1 MKRKLA
7 IIFLISLAV
16 CMLYPSLWFSVF
28 EPHEHNQTESLGSVI
43 ITPDQTIIVNE
54 PVQQNTTMIQ
64 SNEPSIIIP
73 GFQSDL
79 PQGISQNS
87 LIADIFSRV
96 NAERK
101 DNGLNELTYNAELQE
116 SANVRS
122 AEASELFSHT
132 RPNGKSCHSVVEN
145 FDYIVTGENL
155 ILADKQIATA
165 KRMVEEWMN
174 SEGHRHNILLK
185 DFTSTA
191 IGVTEKN
198 GQVFVAQI
206 FLG

>member
-1 MKRKLA
+1 MKRKL
-7 IIFLISLAV
+7 IIAFLLSLV
-16 CMLYPSLWFSVF
+16 ICILCGC
-28 EPHEHNQTESLGSVI
+28 NQAESLGSVI

-54 PVQQNTTMIQ
+54 PVPQNTPVIQ
-64 SNEPSIIIP
+64 PDEPSIIIP

-79 PQGISQNS
+79 PQGISQNPLITEIFS
-87 LIADIFSRV
+87 LI

-116 SANVRS
+116 AANIR
-122 AEASELFSHT
+122 AKETSEMFSHT
-132 RPNGKSCHSVVEN
+132 RPDGSSCHSIVEN
-145 FDYIVTGENL
+145 FDYFVTGENL

-165 KRMVEEWMN
+165 SRMVEEWMN
-174 SEGHRHNILLK
+174 SEGHKHNILLK

-191 IGVTEKN
+191 IGVTEKA

>member
-1 MKRKLA
+1 MKRKL
-7 IIFLISLAV
+7 IIAFLLSLVICILCGCRQA
-16 CMLYPSLWFSVF
+16 
-28 EPHEHNQTESLGSVI
+28 ESLGSVI

-54 PVQQNTTMIQ
+54 PVQQNIPTIQ
-64 SNEPSIIIP
+64 SDEPCIIIP

-96 NAERK
+96 NDERK
-101 DNGLNELTYNAELQE
+101 DNGLNELTYNADLQE
-116 SANVRS
+116 AANIR
-122 AEASELFSHT
+122 AKEASEMFSHT
-132 RPNGKSCHSVVEN
+132 RPDGSSCHSIVEN
-145 FDYIVTGENL
+145 FDYFVTGENL

-165 KRMVEEWMN
+165 SRMVEEWMN
-174 SEGHRHNILLK
+174 SEGHKHNILLK

-191 IGVTEKN
+191 IGVTEKA

-206 FLG
+206 FIG

>member
-1 MKRKLA
+1 MKSKL
-7 IIFLISLAV
+7 IIAFLLSLV
-16 CMLYPSLWFSVF
+16 ICILCGCR
-28 EPHEHNQTESLGSVI
+28 QTESLGSVI

-54 PVQQNTTMIQ
+54 PVQQNTPMIQ

-165 KRMVEEWMN
+165 SRMVEEWMN